1 MHQFQ
6 SLQKSLQKRICDFLN
21 ICTINKTINVIF
33 NQAEDSN
40 AGHHPVKVCRFHY
53 KSQNVARRE
62 MGNPEVEGSDAVVL
76 EAWQVSWWASPGST
90 GHVCEWRWVDRQRIR
105 EAEVMCN
112 LLHRAINQGKTSEK
126 HEPNKRT
133 GSLSNTNIPVD
144 RAVRQQV
151 RKWEDKPELICNR
164 CKCRAKRRPH
174 P

>member
-1 MHQFQ
+1 
-6 SLQKSLQKRICDFLN
+6 
-21 ICTINKTINVIF
+21 
-33 NQAEDSN
+33 
-40 AGHHPVKVCRFHY
+40 
-53 KSQNVARRE
+53 
-62 MGNPEVEGSDAVVL
+62 MGNPEVEGADAVVL

-112 LLHRAINQGKTSEK
+112 LYYRATNQGKTSEK

-151 RKWEDKPELICNR
+151 RGQAWAHLQQVQMLHLHLLQR
-164 CKCRAKRRPH
+164 CRAKRAKRKPLDQTHTH
-174 P
+174 PGKEKPIERKKMKKFLTFVFKGQPIRWRLLKWTVVFSYITA